1 MPSYPLQLTCLGV
14 IIGTPLLASIFVI
27 LRIYTRRKLN
37 LRLSWDDW
45 LIILPL
51 LLSIA
56 LIGPSYRHVKM
67 WHVGVHIWQVPP
79 DEIEPNY
86 DQYYAVVMAFNL
98 LNIPILPLVKA
109 SIILLLLR
117 AGSVIQWLRRAL
129 YAILIFTVGSALI
142 PWCLYIFICPPLT
155 GNTWKPRTFGGL
167 HCMGRHKMGEM
178 LIWVT
183 CANLLTDVLIL
194 PIPFII
200 VRRMMSARL
209 RSRLVVL
216 AVFTCSLAVTA
227 IGAAKIYLSYR
238 DRLYTLF
245 KPDWT
250 YPIDYCINHIEN
262 NVAIIVANIPILRGL
277 VTRWIFNFRTK
288 ATPMDPEARTDNNW
302 QQWDLSSSSAGDSR
316 YTRRNSKKSVKVRM
330 FNKILPCIQDDFSS
344 SLATR
349 TSTSGDATTNKAGAS
364 AHITECKK
372 PRLPSKIVTNNP
384 PKRTYFSRP
393 SRRNSQD
400 RYAASSHCEKG
411 DANVLESVRSVGSSL
426 ESAPTLV
433 DSKYGRGSMGCKSLE
448 LDSPPVSP
456 TTVVPGRRYSAAT
469 LLHSP
474 ITPLSPVRLRGIGDA
489 GEYDEYDDDE
499 GIYPHHPRTRSWG
512 EETRRL

>member
-1 MPSYPLQLTCLGV
+1 MPTYPLQLTCLGV
-14 IIGTPLLASIFVI
+14 IYGTPLLASIFVA
-27 LRIYTRRKLN
+27 LRIYTRRKLS

-45 LIILPL
+45 LIIVPL

-56 LIGPSYRHVKM
+56 LIGPSHRHVKM
-67 WHVGVHIWQVPP
+67 WHVGVHIWEVSPE
-79 DEIEPNY
+79 EIEPDY
-86 DQYYAVVMAFNL
+86 DEYYAVVMAFNL

-117 AGSVIQWLRRAL
+117 AGSVIEWLKKIL
-129 YAILIFTVGSALI
+129 YAILIFTIGSALI
-142 PWCLYIFICPPLT
+142 PWFLYIFICPPLT
-155 GNTWKPRTFGGL
+155 GNTWGPRTFGGL
-167 HCMGRHKMGEM
+167 HCMGRHRMGEM

-277 VTRWIFNFRTK
+277 VTRWVFNFKTK
-288 ATPMDPEARTDNNW
+288 ATPLEREFRGDW
-302 QQWDLSSSSAGDSR
+302 QCNTSNSSDISR
-316 YTRRNSKKSVKVRM
+316 YARKNRVVQ
-330 FNKILPCIQDDFSS
+330 KILPCIQDDFSS

-349 TSTSGDATTNKAGAS
+349 SGGDIRPEREPHYPPRVVATG
-364 AHITECKK
+364 EYRKK
-372 PRLPSKIVTNNP
+372 GSYFPR
-384 PKRTYFSRP
+384 
-393 SRRNSQD
+393 SRRNSLD
-400 RYAASSHCEKG
+400 RYEKVNSCEKG
-411 DANVLESVRSVGSSL
+411 DMLETIGSIGSL
-426 ESAPTLV
+426 GSAPTLV
-433 DSKYGRGSMGCKSLE
+433 ESKDIGNGWKNM
-448 LDSPPVSP
+448 DSPPLSP
-456 TTVVPGRRYSAAT
+456 TRRISTTT
-469 LLHSP
+469 LSP
-474 ITPLSPVRLRGIGDA
+474 ITPLTPCRLRGI
-489 GEYDEYDDDE
+489 EDDE
-499 GIYPHHPRTRSWG
+499 DDEDDKIYPYHA
-512 EETRRL
+512 RL

>member
-1 MPSYPLQLTCLGV
+1 
-14 IIGTPLLASIFVI
+14 
-27 LRIYTRRKLN
+27 
-37 LRLSWDDW
+37 
-45 LIILPL
+45 
-51 LLSIA
+51 
-56 LIGPSYRHVKM
+56 M
-67 WHVGVHIWQVPP
+67 WHVGIHIWQVPVN
-79 DEIEPNY
+79 EIEPDY
-86 DQYYAVVMAFNL
+86 DEYYAVVMAFNL

-117 AGSVIQWLRRAL
+117 AGSVIEWLKRAL

-142 PWCLYIFICPPLT
+142 PWFLYIFICPPLT
-155 GNTWKPRTFGGL
+155 GNTWAPRTFGGL

-183 CANLLTDVLIL
+183 CANLFTDVLIL

-245 KPDWT
+245 NPDWT

-288 ATPMDPEARTDNNW
+288 ATPLECRGVDNGNGNGNGNQENW
-302 QQWDLSSSSAGDSR
+302 QQQQRQQRQGQWDSSHCSSDMGSR
-316 YTRRNSKKSVKVRM
+316 SSQSMRKSRTARVIQ
-330 FNKILPCIQDDFSS
+330 KILPCVHDDFSS

-349 TSTSGDATTNKAGAS
+349 SDQGKTDTNVVVVEQ
-364 AHITECKK
+364 HQQ
-372 PRLPSKIVTNNP
+372 R
-384 PKRTYFSRP
+384 PKRPDFPSPPLPPRCLAAPSICQKRSYSYFSRSP
-393 SRRNSQD
+393 RRHHSPDD
-400 RYAASSHCEKG
+400 RFQAAGSCEKG
-411 DANVLESVRSVGSSL
+411 GVDMTETVRSVGSL
-426 ESAPTLV
+426 GSAPTLV
-433 DSKYGRGSMGCKSLE
+433 ESKDVAGWDGSGKRWKSMELE
-448 LDSPPVSP
+448 LESPPVSP
-456 TTVVPGRRYSAAT
+456 NARRESAAT
-469 LLHSP
+469 LHAGVA
-474 ITPLSPVRLRGIGDA
+474 PLTAARLRGESI
-489 GEYDEYDDDE
+489 DEDE
-499 GIYPHHPRTRSWG
+499 VECGRDGIYPFS
-512 EETRRL
+512 RL

>member
-1 MPSYPLQLTCLGV
+1 MPTYPLQLTCLGV
-14 IIGTPLLASIFVI
+14 IYGTPLLASIFVI

-45 LIILPL
+45 LIIFPL

-56 LIGPSYRHVKM
+56 LIGPSHRHVKM
-67 WHVGVHIWQVPP
+67 WHVGVHIWEVPV
-79 DEIEPNY
+79 DQIEPNY
-86 DQYYAVVMAFNL
+86 DEYYAVVMAFNL
-98 LNIPILPLVKA
+98 LNIPILPFVKA

-117 AGSVIQWLRRAL
+117 AGSVIEWLKRIL
-129 YAILIFTVGSALI
+129 YAILFFTVGSALI
-142 PWCLYIFICPPLT
+142 PWFLYIFICPPMT

-183 CANLLTDVLIL
+183 CANLFTDVLIL

-216 AVFTCSLAVTA
+216 VVFTCTLAVTA

-288 ATPMDPEARTDNNW
+288 ATPMERELRGDWQWNSSKSSDIGRYARKNCVV
-302 QQWDLSSSSAGDSR
+302 Q
-316 YTRRNSKKSVKVRM
+316 
-330 FNKILPCIQDDFSS
+330 KIFPCIQDDFSS
-344 SLATR
+344 SLASR
-349 TSTSGDATTNKAGAS
+349 SKGDTT
-364 AHITECKK
+364 IEYRPEFP
-372 PRLPSKIVTNNP
+372 PRIMTNSEQRQ
-384 PKRTYFSRP
+384 KRSYFPR
-393 SRRNSQD
+393 SRRNSLD
-400 RYAASSHCEKG
+400 RYDTSNSCEKG
-411 DANVLESVRSVGSSL
+411 DMLGTVRSVGSL
-426 ESAPTLV
+426 GSAPTLV
-433 DSKYGRGSMGCKSLE
+433 ETKEMGMGWKSMD
-448 LDSPPVSP
+448 LDSPPLSP
-456 TTVVPGRRYSAAT
+456 TRRFSSAT
-469 LLHSP
+469 PSP
-474 ITPLSPVRLRGIGDA
+474 ITPLSPVRLNLRGI
-489 GEYDEYDDDE
+489 EDDE
-499 GIYPHHPRTRSWG
+499 HDEIYPYPKF
-512 EETRRL
+512 

>member
-1 MPSYPLQLTCLGV
+1 MPTYPLQLTCLGV
-14 IIGTPLLASIFVI
+14 IYGTPLLASIFVI

-56 LIGPSYRHVKM
+56 LIGPSHRHVKM
-67 WHVGVHIWQVPP
+67 WHVGVHIWEVPP
-79 DEIEPNY
+79 NEIEPNY
-86 DQYYAVVMAFNL
+86 DEYYAVVMAFNL

-117 AGSVIQWLRRAL
+117 AGSVIEWLKRVL
-129 YAILIFTVGSALI
+129 YAILVFTVGSALI
-142 PWCLYIFICPPLT
+142 PWFLYIFICPPLT
-155 GNTWKPRTFGGL
+155 GNTWKPRTFGNL

-216 AVFTCSLAVTA
+216 VVFTCSLAVTA

-245 KPDWT
+245 NPDWT

-288 ATPMDPEARTDNNW
+288 ATPIDREFRGDW
-302 QQWDLSSSSAGDSR
+302 QQQQQQQQPRKSDASDFSR
-316 YTRRNSKKSVKVRM
+316 YTRKNRVVQ
-330 FNKILPCIQDDFSS
+330 KIFPCIQDDFSS
-344 SLATR
+344 SLASR
-349 TSTSGDATTNKAGAS
+349 SKGDLSSKVDCRPDFPPRICTTGEQRYQKRS
-364 AHITECKK
+364 YF
-372 PRLPSKIVTNNP
+372 PR
-384 PKRTYFSRP
+384 
-393 SRRNSQD
+393 SRRNSLD
-400 RYAASSHCEKG
+400 RYSTADSCEKG
-411 DANVLESVRSVGSSL
+411 DILETVRSVGSL
-426 ESAPTLV
+426 GSAPTLV
-433 DSKYGRGSMGCKSLE
+433 ESKDAYTEWKSM
-448 LDSPPVSP
+448 DSPTLSP
-456 TTVVPGRRYSAAT
+456 TARFSTQT
-469 LLHSP
+469 LCP
-474 ITPLSPVRLRGIGDA
+474 IAPLTPARLRGI
-489 GEYDEYDDDE
+489 EDDE
-499 GIYPHHPRTRSWG
+499 VDDEIYPYPRA
-512 EETRRL
+512 L